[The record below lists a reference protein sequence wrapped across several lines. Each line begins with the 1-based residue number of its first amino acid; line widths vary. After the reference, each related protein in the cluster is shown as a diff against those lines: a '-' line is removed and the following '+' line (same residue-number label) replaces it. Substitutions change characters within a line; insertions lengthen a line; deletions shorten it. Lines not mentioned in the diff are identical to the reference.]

1 MPSWEAILSGEVRM
15 ASGRHQFSERFY
27 RSSSSIQ
34 TGIILLI
41 LVGVAAIAGTLIL
54 QRPLTDP
61 ADMERAYSPQALRW
75 LDALGLTDVFH
86 AWWFIA
92 LMALLCVN
100 IVLASIERFPAAWRY
115 FSRPYLRPTAG
126 FLSGLPMQKEI
137 AIANVQPGLESA
149 EKALAAMG
157 LKARRVGNGEWS
169 LYAER
174 HRWARL
180 APYVVHAS
188 LLLILGGGIVDAI
201 WGYRGF
207 VALTKN
213 QTINSVELRSGSTLE
228 LPFALRCDS
237 AGQENYPDG
246 SPKRWWSELAVLKDG
261 REILR
266 KEVEV
271 NDPLVMDGIRFFQS
285 SYGSTGEVSVIKLR
299 AARKDNPAIHKELAL
314 SLGERVDLDPQT
326 SVQLADFIPDFVVVG
341 NQVQTRSSQPNNP
354 AIRLMVESKDR
365 SVAKVWLF
373 PRFPD
378 FAHSDESPYTFQ
390 FVDAEAGYYTGLQVA
405 YEPGQW
411 AVWAGCILMGVGLIM
426 AFYMVHIRF
435 WVVPLSDDRG
445 RNVLWVGASASKNRE
460 EFEERFHALVEAIEK
475 QLESRE
481 SAVHP
486 AAATPVRA

>member
-1 MPSWEAILSGEVRM
+1 M
-15 ASGRHQFSERFY
+15 ASGKHRPMERFL
-27 RSSSSIQ
+27 RSLSSVQ
-34 TGIILLI
+34 TGIVLLI
-41 LVGVAAIAGTLIL
+41 LVGIAAIAGTLIL
-54 QRPLTDP
+54 QRPLTEP
-61 ADMERAYSPQALRW
+61 ADIERAYSPQALRW

-86 AWWFIA
+86 AWWFVG

-126 FLSGLPMQKEI
+126 FLSGLPTQKEI
-137 AIANVQPGLESA
+137 SIASVKPGLEAA
-149 EKALAAMG
+149 EKALADMG
-157 LKARRVGNGEWS
+157 MKARRVGNGEWS

-188 LLLILGGGIVDAI
+188 LLLILGGGIVDAL

-207 VALTKN
+207 VAMTKN
-213 QTINSVELRSGSTLE
+213 QTITSIELRDGSTLP
-228 LPFALRCDS
+228 LPFALRCES

-246 SPKRWWSELAVLKDG
+246 SPKRWWSELAVLKG
-261 REILR
+261 GQEILR

-299 AARKDNPAIHKELAL
+299 ATRKDNPASSRDLAL
-314 SLGERVDLDPQT
+314 SVGERAELDPQT
-326 SVQLADFIPDFVVVG
+326 TVHLAAFIPDFVVVG
-341 NQVQTRSSQPNNP
+341 NRVETRSNQPNNP
-354 AIRLMVESKDR
+354 AIQLLVESKDGR
-365 SVAKVWLF
+365 PAKVWVF
-373 PRFPD
+373 PRFPT
-378 FAHSDESPYTFQ
+378 FAHADESPYTFQ
-390 FVDAEAGYYTGLQVA
+390 FLDAEAGYYTGLQVA

-435 WVVPLSDDRG
+435 WVVPLSDDCG

-460 EFEERFHALVEAIEK
+460 EFEERFRALVEAIEK
-475 QLESRE
+475 QLAARDGIAH
-481 SAVHP
+481 SAAP
-486 AAATPVRA
+486 AAARG

>member
-1 MPSWEAILSGEVRM
+1 M
-15 ASGRHQFSERFY
+15 ALGNHRLMERFL
-27 RSSSSIQ
+27 RSLSSVQ
-34 TGIILLI
+34 TGIVLLI
-41 LVGVAAIAGTLIL
+41 LVGIAATAGTLIL
-54 QRPLTDP
+54 QRPLTEP
-61 ADMERAYSPQALRW
+61 ADIERAYSPQALRW
-75 LDALGLTDVFH
+75 FDALGLTDVFH
-86 AWWFIA
+86 AWWFIG

-100 IVLASIERFPAAWRY
+100 IVFASIERFPAAWRY

-137 AIANVQPGLESA
+137 AIASVQPGLEAA
-149 EKALAAMG
+149 EKALAGMG
-157 LKARRVGNGEWS
+157 MKARRVGNGEWS
-169 LYAER
+169 LYSER

-188 LLLILGGGIVDAI
+188 LLLILGGGIVDAL

-213 QTINSVELRSGSTLE
+213 QTINSVELRDGSTLS
-228 LPFALRCDS
+228 LPFSLRCDS

-246 SPKRWWSELAVLKDG
+246 SPKRWWSELAVLRDG

-299 AARKDNPAIHKELAL
+299 ASRKDNPASSKELAL
-314 SLGERVDLDPQT
+314 ALGERVELDPQT
-326 SVQLADFIPDFVVVG
+326 TVHLAAFIPDFVVVG
-341 NQVQTRSSQPNNP
+341 NKVETRSNRPNNP
-354 AIRLMVESKDR
+354 AIQLLVESKDG
-365 SVAKVWLF
+365 SLAKVWVF
-373 PRFPD
+373 PRFPN
-378 FAHSDESPYTFQ
+378 FAHADESPYAFQ
-390 FVDAEAGYYTGLQVA
+390 FLDAEAGYYTGLQVA

-411 AVWAGCILMGVGLIM
+411 AVWAGCILMGVGLMM

-445 RNVLWVGASASKNRE
+445 RRVLWVGASASKNRE
-460 EFEERFHALVEAIEK
+460 EFEERFRALVEAIEK
-475 QLESRE
+475 QLEARDGI
-481 SAVHP
+481 AHTAAP
-486 AAATPVRA
+486 ATARG